1 MSGRRSKYLRKMLL
15 DNLNIDLKNNDAISR
30 RIYRRLK
37 KRYSSLN
44 KIEKSK
50 YKIEDYV

>member
-1 MSGRRSKYLRKMLL
+1 MSGSKAKYLRRMLL
-15 DNLNIDLKNNDAISR
+15 ENLNIDLKNNDVISK

-37 KRYSSLN
+37 RRYTSLST
-44 KIEKSK
+44 IEKSK